1 VDRLILGSVDSTNAE
16 ALRRAAG
23 LARPTWIMARRQTGG
38 RGRRGRPWASP
49 PGNLHATL
57 CMTPAEPPATVAL
70 RSYAAVLALHDAC
83 SALTGR
89 PEAFRV
95 KWPNDL
101 LLNGGKLAGILLE
114 TQGAGGRTEHLAIGV
129 GVNLAEAP
137 PPEAMEPGALPAV
150 SLRAETGLAVA
161 PETLLTRLAAAYA
174 LWEARFRAE
183 GFEPLRRAW
192 LARAARLGEPI
203 RARTG
208 RGDHSGTFETVD
220 AAGALVL
227 RTPGGRMAIP
237 AAEIFF

>member
-1 VDRLILGSVDSTNAE
+1 L
-16 ALRRAAG
+16 
-23 LARPTWIMARRQTGG
+23 
-38 RGRRGRPWASP
+38 
-49 PGNLHATL
+49 
-57 CMTPAEPPATVAL
+57 
-70 RSYAAVLALHDAC
+70 VLALHDAC
-83 SALTGR
+83 GALTGQ

-114 TQGAGGRTEHLAIGV
+114 SQGAGGRAEHLAIGV

-150 SLRAETGLAVA
+150 SLQAETGRLVM
-161 PETLLTRLAAAYA
+161 PETLLFRLAAAYA

-192 LARAARLGEPI
+192 LERAARLGEPI

-208 RGDHSGTFETVD
+208 QGDHSGTFETVD

-227 RTPGGRMAIP
+227 RTPGGRLAIP